1 MKRLTWASL
10 PNATKG
16 RLIEAARGNGAAA
29 ALFFVPFRPRP
40 AIGARL
46 FLLAVST
53 LAVLYSWIAGF
64 GVPQNPDAM
73 TSGWIWPAIAL
84 GMFGYA
90 FAAFVSAELSKSTSG
105 IQAGTYIFA
114 THCIEI
120 VRDTLTVR
128 PLDALQQFD
137 ARPVPGGIAVVLRF
151 PKDFVRL
158 SVDRGGDGE
167 KRLATCASVLRAAG
181 LARQRGDWAWLAARD
196 PIGDVDRLGGP
207 QGGAGLSIEG
217 ATRMAS
223 ICVGI
228 VLAAIAAPLRTL
240 ASDAAVVHSIQLAP
254 SSAAWR
260 WYIGAGGRQAAEAQ
274 ATWLPAAVR
283 VEDDA
288 AFQAAIAAGTAQA
301 LRDYLRKFEIHAVEV
316 RDSELPQ
323 AALREAVASGSIARL
338 RAFLREFGEPAHA
351 RFRDDAARE
360 IAARYAQALVTLEA
374 QVPPKDRDLRLYF
387 ERLFAWLS
395 QSADGRMDV
404 VFAPPATANLAAT
417 DRLYRR
423 GYAGTCGSVAS
434 LETNFGTGAL
444 AGSQTKVFDAL
455 TRSFKQIV
463 SNEALELVESDG
475 TDASRPAIR
484 VAYTVTSSG
493 TVFVDEKETD
503 AEHASECFV
512 GTRIKFD
519 VRMTIPGERTR
530 YTFSVNV
537 LPPEHFEVSEK
548 TASWMPAG
556 SAASAGQVYSVMTG
570 LAFESLAEG
579 LRQRLFSPSSSAYD
593 EMFQMLDSAT
603 Q

>member
-1 MKRLTWASL
+1 MKRLAWSSL
-10 PNATKG
+10 PNSTKG

-46 FLLAVST
+46 FLLAAGT
-53 LAVLYSWIAGF
+53 LAVLYSWIPGF

-73 TSGWIWPAIAL
+73 TSGWICPAIAL
-84 GMFGYA
+84 GMVGYA
-90 FAAFVSAELSKSTSG
+90 LAAFVSAELSRSASG
-105 IQAGTYIFA
+105 ISAGTYIFA
-114 THCIEI
+114 THCIDI

-196 PIGDVDRLGGP
+196 PIGDIDRLGGP
-207 QGGAGLSIEG
+207 QGGAGVTLEA
-217 ATRMAS
+217 ATRFLF
-223 ICVGI
+223 VGAG
-228 VLAAIAAPLRTL
+228 VAFAAIAAPVRTL
-240 ASDAAVVHSIQLAP
+240 ASDAAVVNAIQSAP
-254 SSAAWR
+254 SSSAWR
-260 WYIGAGGRQAAEAQ
+260 WYILAGGRQATEAL
-274 ATWLPAAVR
+274 ATWLPEAVR
-283 VEDDA
+283 VEDEA
-288 AFQAAIAAGTAQA
+288 AFHAALTAGTAQA
-301 LRDYLRKFEIHAVEV
+301 LRDYLSKFTIHAADV

-323 AALREAVASGSIARL
+323 AALREAVESGSIARL
-338 RAFLREFGEPAHA
+338 RVFLMEFGEPVHA

-374 QVPPKDRDLRLYF
+374 QVPPKDRDLRHYF
-387 ERLFAWLS
+387 RRLFAWLGTS
-395 QSADGRMDV
+395 PDGRMDV

-423 GYAGTCGSVAS
+423 GYAGMCGTVAS
-434 LETNFGTGAL
+434 LETNFGAGVL
-444 AGSQTKVFDAL
+444 AGSQSKVFDAL

-463 SNEALELVESDG
+463 SNEALDLVESDG

-493 TVFVDEKETD
+493 TVFVNEKETD
-503 AEHASECFV
+503 PDHASECFV

-519 VRMTIPGERTR
+519 VRMTIPGEKTR
-530 YTFSVNV
+530 YAFSVNV
-537 LPPEHFEVSEK
+537 VPPEHFKVSEK
-548 TASWMPAG
+548 TASWMPTG
-556 SAASAGQVYSVMTG
+556 STASAGQVYSVMTG

-603 Q
+603 R